1 MNNNPTEL
9 FFRNFPKPELEHEI
23 QEQWRLHKDKFVD
36 DGEHLIFFHLPGD
49 DLEHRSQLRAFLN
62 HYRNEEAEDNKQ
74 SNGDKHARIVVTA
87 NRPSVFFNFF
97 GWEED
102 INFCFSL
109 DQIENSMKQLVKR
122 LRDYPYNK
130 NAPIEKL
137 KIKSKGKFD
146 LEPIQDIC
154 YCLADGNFTE
164 IHLSNGKRRVES
176 KAISFINDRLEKV
189 ASMGRIG
196 RSYIINRNRVFRVDS
211 KEHKVYFTAN
221 RNCPSRVLIFGDTY
235 MKRIRE
241 FVYWY

>member
-1 MNNNPTEL
+1 MNSNPTEL
-9 FFRNFPKPELEHEI
+9 FFRNFNNLDVEATL
-23 QEQWRLHKDKFVD
+23 QTQWDLHKDKFVD
-36 DGEHLIFFHLPGD
+36 DGEHLVFFYLPND
-49 DLEHRSQLRAFLN
+49 DLEQRSRLRAFLS
-62 HYRNEEAEDNKQ
+62 HYRNEEEEDNRQ
-74 SNGDKHARIVVTA
+74 SSQYHHARIAVVGDK
-87 NRPSVFFNFF
+87 PSVFFNFY

-102 INFCFSL
+102 ISFCFSL
-109 DQIENSMKQLVKR
+109 EDVGRSMRQLVKR
-122 LRDYPYNK
+122 LRCYPYNK

-164 IHLSNGKRRVES
+164 IHLGNGKRRVES
-176 KAISFINDRLEKV
+176 KAISFINDRLQKV

-221 RNCPSRVLIFGDTY
+221 RNCPSRVLTFGDTY